1 MLVRFITNGS
11 GTADGFVASYTSQLN
26 LPCYGT
32 QVITQPSGTIT
43 DGSGSSDYRNN
54 SDCKWVL
61 QPGSGA
67 GIRLDFTQFATE
79 AGYDFVTIYDGSQAD
94 SRYMVRRFSGTSLPP
109 SVTTFGPEATI
120 YFTSDESI
128 TAAGWS
134 LNYSTLSQP
143 YCQGTV
149 QLTAPSGSFSDGSGT
164 SDYTN
169 RANCRWLIQPLGA
182 TWIRLSFTSF
192 NTESGYDFVRVY
204 DGATTSAPLLGSF
217 SGSSLPQTLTSSG
230 GSMLVVFTSD
240 SSITRAGW
248 EASYTSNGMATA
260 LGNAP
265 LDQVRYY
272 PVPAREALTLEVPG
286 EAAAFFEVYD
296 SQGRRVWQGLLQPGE
311 NRLSLADW
319 APGLYLGV
327 LSREGA
333 SVTLRF
339 VRE

>member
-1 MLVRFITNGS
+1 
-11 GTADGFVASYTSQLN
+11 
-26 LPCYGT
+26 
-32 QVITQPSGTIT
+32 GTIT
-43 DGSGSSDYRNN
+43 DGSGSSNYQNN

-67 GIRLDFTQFATE
+67 GIRIDFTQFATE
-79 AGYDFVTIYDGSQAD
+79 AGYDFVTIYDGAQVD

-109 SVTTFGPEATI
+109 SVTTFGPQATI

-128 TAAGWS
+128 TNAGWS
-134 LNYSTLSQP
+134 LNYATLSQP
-143 YCQGTV
+143 YCQGMV
-149 QLTAPSGSFSDGSGT
+149 QLSAPSGTFSDGSGS

-169 RANCRWLIQPLGA
+169 RTNCSWLIQPPGA

-204 DGATTSAPLLGSF
+204 DGATTSAPLLGSY
-217 SGSSLPQTLTSSG
+217 SGSNLPPQITSSG
-230 GSMLVVFTSD
+230 GSLLVVFTSD

-248 EASYTSNGMATA
+248 EASYTSNGTTTTLGSGA
-260 LGNAP
+260 LN
-265 LDQVRYY
+265 LVRYY
-272 PVPAREALTLEVPG
+272 PVPAQEALTIEVPG
-286 EAAAFFEVYD
+286 ETPAFLEVYN
-296 SQGRRVWQGLLQPGE
+296 SQGRRVWQGVLQPGE
-311 NRLSLADW
+311 NRLSLAGW
-319 APGLYLGV
+319 ASGLYLGV